1 LARSVGGF
9 NFPGMGSALPLVAI
23 VDDEESVRRALGR
36 LVRSAGFHV
45 QTYASGAD
53 FLHSLDGAFP
63 QCVVLDLRMP
73 QMSGFDVQDTLTRMG
88 SGLPV
93 VLITGDDSAEIRHQ
107 SLAGGAQAY
116 LRKPVDEAML
126 LHAIEGAIQASPAAV
141 R

>member
-1 LARSVGGF
+1 MEA
-9 NFPGMGSALPLVAI
+9 ALPLVAI

-45 QTYASGAD
+45 QTYASGAE
-53 FLHSLDGAFP
+53 FLHSLGGASP

-73 QMSGFDVQDTLTRMG
+73 QMSGFDVQARLATMNT
-88 SGLPV
+88 GLPV
-93 VLITGDDSAEIRHQ
+93 VIITGDDSTEIRHK
-107 SLAGGAQAY
+107 SLAGGALAY

-126 LHAIEGAIQASPAAV
+126 LHAIEGAIQRAPAPM